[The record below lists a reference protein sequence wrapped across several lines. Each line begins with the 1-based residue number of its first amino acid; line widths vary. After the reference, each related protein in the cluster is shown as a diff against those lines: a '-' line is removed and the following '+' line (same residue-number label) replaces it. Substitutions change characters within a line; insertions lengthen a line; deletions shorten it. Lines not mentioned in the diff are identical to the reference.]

1 MSRASVIAWS
11 LLAGS
16 VFAAEPAFDTLIAH
30 RGESV
35 DAPENTLPAYRMA
48 VERGFGFEC
57 DVYLSS
63 DGRVFTFHDATL
75 TRTTGG
81 ANTNAC
87 GDVSWDVISQLDVGS
102 WGRWA
107 GSPYAGTRPALL
119 EEVLELARDGRYI
132 YVEVKPGAE
141 IVPYIKDVFEAQ
153 ANATPSNVLF
163 ISFNESS
170 CRALK
175 EQMPDYKVYWLKSG
189 SMTAANLIAKLQS
202 LGVDGVDY
210 CYSAS
215 ITTAGF
221 ISAVRAAG
229 FEFHVWTVNTL
240 DTTLEA
246 FARGA
251 QTVTTDCAQS
261 QRDAYAR
268 RQAVDAAV
276 AAARAGGY
284 RYEPRDYVQDG
295 LILHLDGIRN
305 VGAGLVHDG
314 GATNWIDL
322 VSGNVATFVSGGD
335 TSAWMAD
342 GFRFGGATYAEL
354 ANQLSLTNTVTV
366 QVVCDVDTGAPVGT
380 NRWPTLAG
388 AGNADACNIYYDQN
402 GGAYRLTFKNA
413 DGGHCRFANGAWKGR
428 YATAVRNGGTN
439 WLTQTAYLSDGV
451 MSTTTK
457 GNMGTETWRVGS
469 SNGGNGGVSARYL
482 TGIVKCVRV
491 YDRVLTEEELVR
503 NRVVD
508 EVRFFGAPSADAPG
522 ARRRG
527 YGAGDYVRDGLAFQL
542 DGIRNAGAER
552 PHDNAATA
560 WADLAGGNAA
570 TFGYANGGTSGWTR
584 DGYAFTEGGAFARL
598 TREPDWGRRVTI
610 QIVCDAGNGT
620 TTWPTLFG
628 STNDFCNIY
637 TYSNSRR
644 ICFKPLNKSRFEMS
658 PSGSWGGRY
667 ATAIW
672 NSGAY
677 TIFQDTTL
685 PSSWLGSVA
694 TNAAAISGRPFFVGG
709 GYKEDEASYV
719 NARRLEGTV
728 KAVRVYSRV
737 LTEDELRWNR
747 LVDEQR
753 FFGDPGT
760 AVFLR

>member
-1 MSRASVIAWS
+1 MSRALVTAWS
-11 LLAGS
+11 LLAGC
-16 VFAAEPAFDTLIAH
+16 VFAVEPAFDTLIAH

-63 DGRVFTFHDATL
+63 DGRVFTFHDSTL

-102 WGRWA
+102 WGQWA
-107 GSPYAGTRPALL
+107 GSQYAGTRPALL

-132 YVEVKPGAE
+132 YVEVKTGPV
-141 IVPYIKDVFEAQ
+141 IVPYIKAVFEAQ

-170 CRALK
+170 CQALK

-189 SMTAANLIAKLQS
+189 SMTAANLVAKLQT

-229 FEFHVWTVNTL
+229 FEFHVWTINTL

-268 RQAVDAAV
+268 QQVVDAAV
-276 AAARAGGY
+276 AAARADGR

-305 VGAGLVHDG
+305 VGAGRAHDG
-314 GATNWIDL
+314 GAANWTDL
-322 VSGNVATFVSGGD
+322 ASDNVATFVSGGD

-342 GFRFGGATYAEL
+342 GFRFGGATYAQL

-366 QVVCDVDTGAPVGT
+366 QVVCDVDTAAAGT
-380 NRWPTLAG
+380 NKWPTLAG
-388 AGNADACNIYYDQN
+388 AGRDDACNIYYDQN
-402 GGAYRLTFKNA
+402 GGANRLTFKNA
-413 DGGHCRFANGAWKGR
+413 NGGHCRFAKGAWTGR

-439 WLTQTAYLSDGV
+439 WLTQTAYLSDGT
-451 MSTTTK
+451 MSTTTQ
-457 GNMGTETWRVGS
+457 GNMGTATWRVGS
-469 SNGGNGGVSARYL
+469 SDGGSGGFVQRHL

-491 YDRVLTEEELVR
+491 YDRVLTDEELVR
-503 NRVVD
+503 NRIVD
-508 EVRFFGAPSADAPG
+508 EVRFFGAPSAEVPG
-522 ARRRG
+522 ARMRS
-527 YGAGDYVRDGLAFQL
+527 YDATDYVRDGLALQL
-542 DGIRNAGAER
+542 DGIRNAGADR
-552 PHDNAATA
+552 PHDNAATT
-560 WADLAGGNAA
+560 WADLAGGNGA
-570 TFGYANGGTSGWTR
+570 TFGYTNGVMCVPSRWTC

-598 TREPDWGRRVTI
+598 TREPDWGKRVTI

-637 TYSNSRR
+637 TYSNTRS
-644 ICFKPLNKSRFEMS
+644 ICFKPLNKLRFEMS
-658 PSGSWGGRY
+658 PTGSWGGRY

-677 TIFQDTTL
+677 TIFQDTAL
-685 PSSWLGSVA
+685 PSSWAGSVA
-694 TNAAAISGRPFFVGG
+694 ADAASIGGRPFFVGG
-709 GYKEDEASYV
+709 GYKEDDASYV

-737 LTEDELRWNR
+737 LTESELKWNR
-747 LVDEQR
+747 LVDESR
-753 FFGDPGT
+753 FRGCSALF
-760 AVFLR
+760 VR